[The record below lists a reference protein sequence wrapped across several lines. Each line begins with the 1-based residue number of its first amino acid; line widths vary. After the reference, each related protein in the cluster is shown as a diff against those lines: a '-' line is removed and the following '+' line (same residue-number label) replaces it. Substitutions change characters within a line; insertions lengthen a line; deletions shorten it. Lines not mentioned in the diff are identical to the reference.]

1 MSVFD
6 GLHTIINNLFSVKD
20 PNACALYVALKG
32 VEIMKGLDEVKVLS
46 DKYESEGVKKG
57 AIGSIILYEI
67 RYNMFEVVF
76 SLPDGRDY
84 AQITIHVSDLELVRD
99 AGLTDDDILE
109 GLPGQDPA
117 WWCKVEDGFILNL
130 KGEKKNKIAYDYD
143 S

>member
-1 MSVFD
+1 
-6 GLHTIINNLFSVKD
+6 
-20 PNACALYVALKG
+20 
-32 VEIMKGLDEVKVLS
+32 MKGLDEVRVLT

-57 AIGSIILYEI
+57 AIGTIILYEI

-84 AQITIHVSDLELVRD
+84 AQITIHIRDLELVVDLGYPDD
-99 AGLTDDDILE
+99 AILE
-109 GLPGQDPA
+109 GLPGQNPA
-117 WWCKVEDGFILNL
+117 WWCKVENGFILNL